1 MDTYIF
7 LDLDDTIFQ
16 TRHKCLTTPDE
27 QLATAAIHPDGSSL
41 SYTTPQQREL
51 LSQLHMLGTVIP
63 VTARNLE
70 SFRRVQ
76 LVFSDMVVLDFGAAI
91 VLPSGALDPIWDSQ
105 IRPKIVEHGS
115 QLEEICQYWKQIS
128 DRLSLGLRIRVISD
142 FEMPLYVVAKHPDG
156 EVERLQE
163 LWHHAHG
170 EFPNEKFFVHHNDN
184 NLSVVP
190 SCMSKRSAVEYLL
203 NGPLNGHPRLVI
215 GAGDSLSD
223 AEFLSLCDF
232 SLIPG
237 SSQLMRTLNQQ
248 YEVRRLRSRS
258 Q

>member
-1 MDTYIF
+1 MDTFVF

-16 TRHKCLTTPDE
+16 TRHKCLSVPEE
-27 QLATAAIHPDGSSL
+27 QLTTAAIHPDGSSL
-41 SYTTPQQREL
+41 SFTTPQQREM

-76 LVFSDMVVLDFGAAI
+76 LVFSDIVVLDFGAAV
-91 VLPSGALDPIWDSQ
+91 VLPSGELDLDWDNQ
-105 IRPKIVEHGS
+105 IRPMVTEQGR
-115 QLEEICQYWKQIS
+115 QLENICQHWKQIS

-142 FEMPLYVVAKHPDG
+142 FEMPLYVVAKHPEG
-156 EVERLQE
+156 QVERLQE
-163 LWHHAHG
+163 LWQHAQA
-170 EFPNEKFFVHHNDN
+170 EFPGEEFFVHHNDN

-190 SCMSKRSAVEYLL
+190 SCISKRSAVEYLL
-203 NGPLNGHPRLVI
+203 NGPLNESPRLVI

-237 SSQLMRTLNQQ
+237 NSQLMRTLNQQ
-248 YEVRRLRSRS
+248 HEVRRSRSRP